1 MVEDQIEHAPGNI
14 GRPGA
19 DDTVEAAKILHGVSV
34 ADVLDIIA
42 FLGLATPI
50 PG

>member
-1 MVEDQIEHAPGNI
+1 M
-14 GRPGA
+14 RPEISVALEA
-19 DDTVEAAKILHGVSV
+19 DDTVEAAKILHGLSV